1 MQSIKNTI
9 LKEDLAKFSLILP
22 KKKNCGIAQYSLLD
36 ARDFW
41 VIIFLCFFIYYS
53 GKLGI
58 KKIIGVDNFLVGENK
73 WVEDLER
80 KSSGG
85 LCFIIL
91 MWLQIS

>member
-9 LKEDLAKFSLILP
+9 LKEDLAKIFADFTEKEKL
-22 KKKNCGIAQYSLLD
+22 
-36 ARDFW
+36 RDSTIF
-41 VIIFLCFFIYYS
+41 ITGCAGFLGYYFLCFFIYYS

-80 KSSGG
+80 KSSGR
-85 LCFIIL
+85 FVF
-91 MWLQIS
+91 SSF